1 MIEREFVINNEM
13 GLHARPAAK
22 LTQVANKYRSEVLVI
37 KNNKIGNGKSL
48 LSILA
53 LGIFKGTPFK
63 VRITGPDEI
72 EAMCGVRKL
81 IEGDFNEERDQ
92 S

>member
-22 LTQVANKYRSEVLVI
+22 LTQVANKYKSEILII
-37 KNNKIGNGKSL
+37 KNGKTGNGKSL

-53 LGIFKGTPFK
+53 LGIFKGARFK
-63 VRITGPDEI
+63 VQIIGEDEI

-81 IEGDFNEERDQ
+81 IEGDFNGERAFR
-92 S
+92 